1 MPSLEE
7 LLSQMYTQTA
17 PLRTAT
23 VGNLQSILSGAPASS
38 LPAYAPNRAAIEG
51 QYSIAEN
58 QLRSSLPRG
67 GLLQSSL
74 ADLIGKR
81 AGAVSDLESA
91 VRGGALNQ
99 AATLGVGAV
108 PGLISGTGT
117 AQDLALR
124 RKIAE
129 QQRLNDLLRNIGSGV
144 DLFTSI
150 LGLF

>member
-51 QYSIAEN
+51 QYTTAEN

-74 ADLIGKR
+74 ADLQNVLGY
-81 AGAVSDLESA
+81 G
-91 VRGGALNQ
+91 
-99 AATLGVGAV
+99 GVGFMQ
-108 PGLISGTGT
+108 GLTEGMQLTE
-117 AQDLALR
+117 R
-124 RKIAE
+124 AE
-129 QQRLNDLLRNIGSGV
+129 ERE
-144 DLFTSI
+144 
-150 LGLF
+150 